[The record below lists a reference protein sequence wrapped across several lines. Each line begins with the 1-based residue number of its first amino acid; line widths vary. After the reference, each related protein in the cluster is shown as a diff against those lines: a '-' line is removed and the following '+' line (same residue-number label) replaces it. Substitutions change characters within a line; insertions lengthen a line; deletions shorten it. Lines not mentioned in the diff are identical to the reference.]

1 MEYVIDR
8 IEGNIAVCE
17 NDAREQVEVDITHLP
32 NGSREGSTIIID
44 SDGLVS
50 LADGSS
56 RESRIVDK
64 MKTVLG

>member
-8 IEGNIAVCE
+8 IEGNIAICE
-17 NDAREQVEVDITHLP
+17 NDAREQVEVNVIRLP
-32 NGSREGSTIIID
+32 DGAREGSTIIID

-50 LADGSS
+50 LAGGSS

-64 MKTVLG
+64 MKIVWG